1 MARETSGPN
10 EHEDWMAALE
20 RKFDDL
26 LTFVHMMVKRDVE
39 MGNQR
44 REDSKDA
51 NEEVLEVHP
60 HINTVPP
67 PRSPTPPRPPTT
79 PKPEESDS
87 QLGSKI
93 DNLEEKIQLM

>member
-1 MARETSGPN
+1 
-10 EHEDWMAALE
+10 MAALE
-20 RKFDDL
+20 HKFNDL
-26 LTFVHMMVKRDVE
+26 LTFVHMMVKQDSE

-44 REDSKDA
+44 REDGKNA
-51 NEEVLEVHP
+51 NEEVPEGHP

-67 PRSPTPPRPPTT
+67 PRPPMPPRQATPPK
-79 PKPEESDS
+79 PKEKDS